1 MKNNKNLKNIKEMN
15 EKEKKEFI
23 EAIKKLN
30 TVFMIESYSKQAIDE
45 LLEQGRVIEV
55 EVEDDDT
62 VYCDEN
68 NKLYKFI

>member
-1 MKNNKNLKNIKEMN
+1 MKENNKKEELLRM
-15 EKEKKEFI
+15 
-23 EAIKKLN
+23 LR
-30 TVFMIESYSKQAIDE
+30 TVFCIEMYSKQAIDE